1 MDNHN
6 HLKITNT
13 FMYSMKVF
21 VIHYK
26 KLTDRKQAILQ
37 QFQKH
42 KITDFEFVEIDRD
55 ELQSQDLSLFEHD
68 YSKQQM
74 AITLSHM
81 YAYKQIAAKYDRA
94 LILEDDAILSDNFT
108 ESLHLYCSQLPSTYD
123 MLFIGDGC
131 GFHIPTADLLPKK
144 HVYEKG
150 LYPTSWGG
158 NGATRCTDSYVVSKQ
173 GAVKLCVYMRKLQYK
188 IHLPIDWWLNT
199 AARDTHLNVYWAE
212 PTIVTQ
218 GTETG
223 VYSVSH
229 TPVVVTL

>member
-1 MDNHN
+1 
-6 HLKITNT
+6 
-13 FMYSMKVF
+13 MKVF

-26 KLTDRKQAILQ
+26 KLTERKAAILQ

-42 KITDFEFVEIDRD
+42 KITDFEFVEIDRN
-55 ELQSQDLSLFEHD
+55 ELQKQSSQDLSLFEPG
-68 YSKQQM
+68 YSNQQI

-94 LILEDDAILSDNFT
+94 LILEDDAILSDGFT
-108 ESLHLYCSQLPSTYD
+108 ESLNLYCSQLPSSYD

-131 GFHIPTADLLPKK
+131 GFHIPKADQVSGK

-158 NGATRCTDSYVVSKQ
+158 NGATRCTDSYVVSRQ
-173 GAVKLCVYMRKLQYK
+173 CAVKLCIYLRILPYK
-188 IHLPIDWWLNT
+188 IQLPIDWWLNT
-199 AARDTHLNVYWAE
+199 AARDTRLNVYWAE

-218 GTETG
+218 GTESG
-223 VYSVSH
+223 IYNVSH
-229 TPVVVTL
+229 TPVVVSQSL

>member
-1 MDNHN
+1 
-6 HLKITNT
+6 
-13 FMYSMKVF
+13 MKVF

-26 KLTDRKQAILQ
+26 KLTERKAAILQ

-42 KITDFEFVEIDRD
+42 KITDFEFVEIDRN
-55 ELQSQDLSLFEHD
+55 ELHTQPSQDLRLFESG
-68 YSKQQM
+68 YSKQQI

-94 LILEDDAILSDNFT
+94 LILEDDAILSDGFT
-108 ESLHLYCSQLPSTYD
+108 DSLNLYCSQLPTSYD

-131 GFHIPTADLLPKK
+131 GFHIPKTDQVPAK
-144 HVYEKG
+144 HVYEKS
-150 LYPTSWGG
+150 LFPTSWGG
-158 NGATRCTDSYVVSKQ
+158 NGATRCTDSYVISKKC
-173 GAVKLCVYMRKLQYK
+173 AVKLCIYLQMLPYK
-188 IHLPIDWWLNT
+188 IQLPIDWWLNT
-199 AARDTHLNVYWAE
+199 AARDTRLNVYWAE

-229 TPVVVTL
+229 TPVVVSSAPE